1 MLAKA
6 DLDLELDLDHIR
18 VSCKEF
24 QDANASLDSV
34 SDVDSLAIKQDQNGD
49 SVQVEASHILSEYI
63 LPNIPNH
70 KHSHPTKKETIPQSS
85 DSAHVQDTN
94 TNDFGREIDIESFL
108 VAESHKSKG
117 LGLPLKFESLEK
129 EVNVMAWI
137 EWLGCG
143 HGYDSDLRKYLKRD
157 SLDTVRF
164 GIMAMVNMTLLFLY
178 IPSLFLT

>member
-24 QDANASLDSV
+24 QDANANASSHADAD
-34 SDVDSLAIKQDQNGD
+34 SDVDSLAAKQDQNGD
-49 SVQVEASHILSEYI
+49 SVQIEASHILSEYI

-70 KHSHPTKKETIPQSS
+70 KHSQPTKKETDPQPS
-85 DSAHVQDTN
+85 DSAPVQDTN
-94 TNDFGREIDIESFL
+94 DLGLEIESFL

-117 LGLPLKFESLEK
+117 LGLPLKFESSEK